1 MLSSNKIIK
10 EGTLLFISTMIGNI
24 ASYFFQFFMSRKL
37 SIEDFGVFNSLMS
50 LFIITAVPIGTLL
63 TIIARYT
70 SQFKAKGEYEKIHIM
85 YKSAGSRIA
94 LIGIICVI
102 AFIFLSGNIMVFLN
116 LSARAPIVIIGLM
129 LAVNFILTLNLGVLQ
144 GLQRF
149 WFLGV
154 NMGLNGVIR
163 LILGIVFVYL
173 GFKVNGALGATLLA
187 GAVVFMITVVPLRK
201 FLLNPAK
208 CNIINGSSYK
218 DVFSESMPVMLTYL
232 SFAILTN
239 IDLILVKHFFTP
251 EDAGNYA
258 AVAILGRTVLYLP
271 GAIAIAMFPMVA
283 ENHTLNKKSHSLLK
297 NALLF
302 SAVLSGM
309 GMALFIV
316 IPEFIL
322 TISMGGKYAPVSN
335 LLRLFGIA
343 MFPFSMMNIMINFNL
358 ARRRVKFLYTLIF
371 ACALQIMLISLFH
384 STLVEVLLIMMG
396 VGVILFIMNG
406 LILFKEKRDAVRIVA
421 QADV

>member
-1 MLSSNKIIK
+1 MLSSKIIK

-63 TIIARYT
+63 IIIARYT

-85 YKSAGSRIA
+85 YKSAGSKIA
-94 LIGIICVI
+94 LIGIICVM
-102 AFIFLSGNIMVFLN
+102 AFIFLSGNIMTFLN
-116 LSARAPIVIIGLM
+116 LSARVPIIIVGLM

-163 LILGIVFVYL
+163 LIMGIVFVYL

-187 GAVVFMITVVPLRK
+187 GAVVFMITIIPLRK

-208 CNIINGSSYK
+208 GNIINGSSYK

-283 ENHTLNKKSHSLLK
+283 ENHTLNKNSHSLLK

-302 SAVLSGM
+302 SAAISGI

-322 TISMGGKYAPVSN
+322 TISMGEKYAPVSD

-406 LILFKEKRDAVRIVA
+406 LILFKEERDAVRIVA
-421 QADV
+421 QADI

>member
-1 MLSSNKIIK
+1 MLSSKIIK

-85 YKSAGSRIA
+85 YKSAGSKIA
-94 LIGIICVI
+94 LIGIICVM
-102 AFIFLSGNIMVFLN
+102 AFIFLSGNIMTFLN
-116 LSARAPIVIIGLM
+116 LSARVPIIIVGLM
-129 LAVNFILTLNLGVLQ
+129 LAVNFVLTLNLGVLQ

-163 LILGIVFVYL
+163 LIMGIVFVYL

-187 GAVVFMITVVPLRK
+187 GAVVFMITIIPLRK
-201 FLLNPAK
+201 FLLDPAK
-208 CNIINGSSYK
+208 GNIINGSSYK

-283 ENHTLNKKSHSLLK
+283 ENHALNKNSHSLLK

-302 SAVLSGM
+302 SAAISGI

-322 TISMGGKYAPVSN
+322 TISMGGKYAPVSD

-371 ACALQIMLISLFH
+371 ACALQIMLISFFH

-406 LILFKEKRDAVRIVA
+406 LILFKEERDAVRIVA
-421 QADV
+421 QADI

>member
-1 MLSSNKIIK
+1 MLSSKIIK

-85 YKSAGSRIA
+85 YKSAGSKIA
-94 LIGIICVI
+94 LIGIICVM
-102 AFIFLSGNIMVFLN
+102 AFIFLSGNIMTFLN
-116 LSARAPIVIIGLM
+116 LSARVPIIIVGLM

-163 LILGIVFVYL
+163 LIMGIVFVYL

-187 GAVVFMITVVPLRK
+187 GAVVFMITIIPLRK
-201 FLLNPAK
+201 FLLDPAK
-208 CNIINGSSYK
+208 GNIINGSSYK

-283 ENHTLNKKSHSLLK
+283 ENHTLNKNSHSLLK

-302 SAVLSGM
+302 SAAISGI

-322 TISMGGKYAPVSN
+322 TISMGRKYAPVSD

-396 VGVILFIMNG
+396 IGVILFIMNG
-406 LILFKEKRDAVRIVA
+406 LILFKDERDAVRIVA
-421 QADV
+421 QADI